1 MSNDKKEGINW
12 SKVALWIAIYLFFM
26 WGVDQYKQYQSLKE
40 KVAIQ
45 TARSEYKAEDA
56 AKTEEAYAKIGEDC
70 ISPSEAL
77 RYVGT
82 KQCVI
87 GDIANYEYS
96 NEPRD
101 EYTAPEFTYAF
112 FRGYPQ
118 PKLILVAFGE
128 RPYVFLENY
137 VGDCVMVWGTIENTS
152 ENLAILIREDRY
164 GYVNIQRL
172 DDDKC
177 FP

>member
-12 SKVALWIAIYLFFM
+12 SKIALWIAIYLLFM
-26 WGVDQYKQYQSLKE
+26 WGADQYKQNQSLKE
-40 KVAIQ
+40 DVAIQ
-45 TARSEYKAEDA
+45 TARSEYRAEDV

-70 ISPSEAL
+70 ISPSEAPL
-77 RYVGT
+77 YVGT

-87 GDIANYEYS
+87 GDMANYEYS

-101 EYTAPEFTYAF
+101 ANTAPEFIYAF

-118 PKLILVAFGE
+118 PNLILVAFGE
-128 RPYVFLENY
+128 QNVFLENY
-137 VGDCVMVWGTIENTS
+137 VGDCVMVWGTIQNTS
-152 ENLAILIREDRY
+152 ENLAIPIFEDRY
-164 GYVNIQRL
+164 GDANIQRL